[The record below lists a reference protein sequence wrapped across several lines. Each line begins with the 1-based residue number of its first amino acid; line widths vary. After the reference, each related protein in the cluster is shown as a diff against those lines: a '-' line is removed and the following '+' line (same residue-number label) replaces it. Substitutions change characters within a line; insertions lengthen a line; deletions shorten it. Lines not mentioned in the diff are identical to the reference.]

1 MPRRRRTIST
11 NFRQSTGII
20 RAPAS
25 SKMAR
30 VTIGLTLAGLVVL
43 FIAYAKGVG
52 AIHGGDVLGHMYW
65 ATAAI
70 TIVALGNFIAVAH
83 LARSERMIQELR
95 TLCEKNG
102 IEYGED

>member
-1 MPRRRRTIST
+1 MFD
-11 NFRQSTGII
+11 NFYVNS
-20 RAPAS
+20 
-25 SKMAR
+25 
-30 VTIGLTLAGLVVL
+30 
-43 FIAYAKGVG
+43 
-52 AIHGGDVLGHMYW
+52 DVSADGHSW

-70 TIVALGNFIAVAH
+70 TLVALANFIAVAH